1 MATTG
6 TNNPDFITPS
16 FISTGVL
23 APFPSDLAD
32 AINGL
37 AGDDF
42 IDGGGGI
49 DNISAGPGD
58 DFVLGGEGGDIL
70 QGDAGDDRLLGQEG
84 NDTISGGLG
93 NDIIAGGLGRDNL
106 KGDSNDDVFVFT
118 AVEESGAAFSQR
130 DTIQDFSP
138 GNDRIDLHD
147 IDANINLANDQAFT
161 FIGSAP
167 FTGLAGELSY
177 VPFAG
182 DTILRG
188 DVDGDASADFAIV
201 LNANPLITAA
211 DIDL

>member
-1 MATTG
+1 MTTG

-16 FISTGVL
+16 FNSIGVL
-23 APFPSDLAD
+23 APYPSDSAD
-32 AINGL
+32 TINGL
-37 AGDDF
+37 EGNDF
-42 IDGGGGI
+42 IDGGGSTDI
-49 DNISAGPGD
+49 ISGGGGD
-58 DFVLGGEGGDIL
+58 DFVLGGGGGDAL
-70 QGDAGDDRLLGQEG
+70 QGDSGDDRLLGQEG
-84 NDTISGGLG
+84 NDIINGGVG
-93 NDIIAGGLGRDNL
+93 EDIIAGGSGQDNL
-106 KGDSNDDVFVFT
+106 RGDGNNDVFVFT
-118 AVEESGAAFSQR
+118 AVDESGAAFSQR

-167 FTGLAGELSY
+167 FTGLAGQLSY

-182 DTILRG
+182 DTVLRG

-201 LNANPLITAA
+201 LNGSPAITVA